1 MTRFET
7 SGASNLQARCVCPA
21 PAACLK
27 GQWHSPTLPTQKN
40 ILLLSARL
48 VRRRFDWVAW
58 ALPFL
63 LFVGHFDEMEMRQF
77 VARARG
83 FVGVPA
89 FQHLVGGL

>member
-1 MTRFET
+1 MAFTH
-7 SGASNLQARCVCPA
+7 P
-21 PAACLK
+21 PHPK
-27 GQWHSPTLPTQKN
+27 KHSVVVSP
-40 ILLLSARL
+40 
-48 VRRRFDWVAW
+48 RRFDWVAW